1 VIEKADILICGGGII
16 GLTVAR
22 ELLRKGFEN
31 IVIIDKENH
40 LGEHASGRN
49 SGVLHA
55 GIYYAPDSLKARFC
69 LKGNFMMREYC
80 KERDIS
86 LLESGKVIVAKNEE
100 EIPVLEELF
109 QRSLKNGARAELIDE
124 SRLKTI
130 EPFAKTLGL
139 ALHSPDTAVVDPG
152 KILVTI
158 EADLVSTRKVKILK
172 GVEFSGLKEKN
183 EIITKNGN
191 ITYDLF
197 INAAGAYSDRIAHS
211 FGAGLNYKLVPFK
224 GTYKKL
230 KENKSYLVRG
240 NIYPVPDMGNPF
252 LGVHFTKALDGTVYV
267 GPTAIPAF
275 GRENYG
281 ILEGLSFEFME
292 ILCRDILL
300 FISNPEFRSVTYSEP
315 RKYLSGYFFNIV
327 KDMLENLDIRDIEP
341 SRKVGIRPQL
351 VDWKNKE
358 LVMDFEVLR
367 AENSIHI
374 LNAVSPAF
382 TSAMAFAEFVVEK
395 YLY

>member
-16 GLTVAR
+16 GLTIAR

-197 INAAGAYSDRIAHS
+197 INAAGAYSDRIAHF
-211 FGAGLNYKLVPFK
+211 FGAGLNYKLIPFK